1 MFIKKFDMLSPPITL
16 YFRGDDKHPSIFSG
30 ILTFVAYTI
39 VFIFG
44 VYYALEFI
52 NKENPTAYF
61 FNRYIDDAGSYPVNA
76 SSMFNF
82 IQLVDT
88 DSNEPIPLDF
98 EIFRIMGFDEAY
110 ADSVIKDH
118 EGKVYVQRKFTEFNH
133 WLYGPCNNESDT
145 EGIGYLIDHKYYEQ
159 SACIRR
165 YYDKAKNKYFN
176 TGESGFRW
184 PIVDKGTSNPDRT
197 FYGIIIAKCNSE
209 DGIGSIIGATCKDDD
224 AINNAINKNSVIMQ
238 LIDQYA
244 DVLNYEMP
252 FKKYF
257 YSVTTALT
265 LNNYIINHL
274 NFNPAKM
281 VTHNGIFFDN
291 VIEEPAYFFV
301 QNEKQTII
309 PDEKAGIHIFDCLLG
324 FYFWMQNTLQYY
336 ERNYKRLQ
344 DILSDIGGIS
354 SIVLTAAEIIN
365 AAFSGF
371 IILLDTED
379 LVLSKEKENYTDK
392 DINISHRP
400 TIFRKAKKIVNPPR
414 RQYNN
419 YSQSNDQQQSSSNYQ
434 RLMKDGVDVYH
445 NDYRAND
452 EKAEQYKNLFLKR
465 KKELNNYFD
474 DDNRTG
480 NQYNQQSPNKG
491 GYRGGRGGNIR
502 GNNSNIR
509 VHGQYKRGSE
519 IRSMNKQSST
529 NGLTTEKKED
539 ENQPLEKQKFN
550 YFSYIKYMI
559 CCGKNNPKISYYE
572 EFRNEIISEENIV
585 QYHLDIYKLLKAC
598 NIENKSS
605 IMLKPPPDEGIKL

>member
-365 AAFSGF
+365 AACSGF

-572 EFRNEIISEENIV
+572 EFRNQIISEENMV
-585 QYHLDIYKLLKAC
+585 QYHLDIYKLLKTC

-605 IMLKPPPDEGIKL
+605 IMLKLPPDEGIKL

>member
-39 VFIFG
+39 VFVFG

-184 PIVDKGTSNPDRT
+184 PIVEKGTSNPDRT

-365 AAFSGF
+365 AACSGF

-572 EFRNEIISEENIV
+572 DFRNQVISEENMV
-585 QYHLDIYKLLKAC
+585 QYHLDIYKLLKTC

-605 IMLKPPPDEGIKL
+605 IMLKLPPDEGIKL

>member
-39 VFIFG
+39 VFVFG

-184 PIVDKGTSNPDRT
+184 PIVEKGTSNPDRT

-365 AAFSGF
+365 AACSGF

>member
-30 ILTFVAYTI
+30 ILTLVAYTI

-61 FNRYIDDAGSYPVNA
+61 FNRYVDDAGNYPVNA

-82 IQLVDT
+82 IQLVNT
-88 DSNEPIPLDF
+88 ESNEPVPIDF
-98 EIFRIMGFDEAY
+98 DVFRIVGFDDAY
-110 ADSVIKDH
+110 ADTVIKNK
-118 EGKVYVQRKFTEFNH
+118 EGTSYVRRKFTEFNH
-133 WLYGPCNNESDT
+133 WLYGPCNNNSDT

-159 SACIRR
+159 SGCIRR
-165 YYDKAKNKYFN
+165 YYDKEKKKYFS

-184 PIVDKGTSNPDRT
+184 PSVDKGTSNPERT
-197 FYGIIIAKCNSE
+197 YYGIIIAKCNDD
-209 DGIGSIIGATCKDDD
+209 DGISSIIGSTCKDHTV
-224 AINNAINKNSVIMQ
+224 INEVISQNSVIMQ
-238 LIDQYA
+238 IIDQYA

-257 YSVTTALT
+257 YAVTTALT
-265 LNNYIINHL
+265 QDNYVINHL
-274 NFNPAKM
+274 NFNPATM

-291 VIEEPAYFFV
+291 VLEEPAYFFV
-301 QNEKQTII
+301 QNEKQTIL
-309 PDEKAGIHIFDCLLG
+309 PNEKEKIEIFDCLLG

-354 SIVLTAAEIIN
+354 SIVLTVAEIIN
-365 AAFSGF
+365 ATVSGF

-379 LVLSKEKENYTDK
+379 LVSSKEKENYTDK
-392 DINISHRP
+392 EVNISKRA
-400 TIFRKAKKIVNPPR
+400 TIFRKANKILNPPR

-419 YSQSNDQQQSSSNYQ
+419 YSQSNDQQQQSSSNYQ

-445 NDYRAND
+445 NDLRRDD
-452 EKAEQYKNLFLKR
+452 EKAEQYKNLFLRR
-465 KKELNNYFD
+465 KKDLHNYFD

-480 NQYNQQSPNKG
+480 NQNSQQTQNRG
-491 GYRGGRGGNIR
+491 EYRRGRNIR
-502 GNNSNIR
+502 GNNPKIR
-509 VHGQYKRGSE
+509 MQGQKGSE
-519 IRSMNKQSST
+519 IKSTNKQSST
-529 NGLTTEKKED
+529 NNGLSTEKKED
-539 ENQPLEKQKFN
+539 EKKPNVRSFS
-550 YFSYIKYMI
+550 YFAYIKYII

-572 EFRNEIISEENIV
+572 EFRNELISEENMV
-585 QYHLDIYKLLKAC
+585 QYHLDIYKLLKAN

-605 IMLKPPPDEGIKL
+605 IILKPPDDEGLKL

>member
-1 MFIKKFDMLSPPITL
+1 
-16 YFRGDDKHPSIFSG
+16 
-30 ILTFVAYTI
+30 
-39 VFIFG
+39 
-44 VYYALEFI
+44 
-52 NKENPTAYF
+52 
-61 FNRYIDDAGSYPVNA
+61 
-76 SSMFNF
+76 
-82 IQLVDT
+82 
-88 DSNEPIPLDF
+88 
-98 EIFRIMGFDEAY
+98 
-110 ADSVIKDH
+110 
-118 EGKVYVQRKFTEFNH
+118 
-133 WLYGPCNNESDT
+133 
-145 EGIGYLIDHKYYEQ
+145 
-159 SACIRR
+159 
-165 YYDKAKNKYFN
+165 
-176 TGESGFRW
+176 
-184 PIVDKGTSNPDRT
+184 
-197 FYGIIIAKCNSE
+197 
-209 DGIGSIIGATCKDDD
+209 
-224 AINNAINKNSVIMQ
+224 MQ

>member
-30 ILTFVAYTI
+30 LLTIVAYTI

-52 NKENPTAYF
+52 NRENPTAYF
-61 FNRYIDDAGSYPVNA
+61 FNRYVDDAGVYPVNA

-82 IQLVDT
+82 IQLVNT

-98 EIFRIMGFDEAY
+98 GLFRIVGFDEAY
-110 ADSVIKDH
+110 ADSVIKTNDGLH
-118 EGKVYVQRKFTEFNH
+118 YQKRQFTEFNH
-133 WLYGPCNNESDT
+133 WLYGACNNESDT
-145 EGIGYLIDHKYYEQ
+145 EGIGYLVDFKYYEQ
-159 SACIRR
+159 SACIRS
-165 YYDKAKNKYFN
+165 YYDKSKNKYFSI
-176 TGESGFRW
+176 GENGFRW
-184 PIVDKGTSNPDRT
+184 PIVEKGTSNPERT
-197 FYGIIIAKCNSE
+197 FYGIILAKCNDT
-209 DGIGSIIGATCKDDD
+209 DGISDLLGTTCKSEEE
-224 AINNAINKNSVIMQ
+224 INNAINQDSVIMQ

-244 DVLNYEMP
+244 DVLNYDMP

-257 YSVTTALT
+257 YAVTTALT

-274 NFNPAKM
+274 NFNPAMM

-291 VIEEPAYFFV
+291 VVEQPAYFFI
-301 QNEKQTII
+301 QNEKQTIL
-309 PDEKAGIHIFDCLLG
+309 PDEAAGVHIYDCLLG

-354 SIVLTAAEIIN
+354 SIVLLAAEIIN
-365 AAFSGF
+365 AAVSGF

-379 LVLSKEKENYTDK
+379 LVLSKEKENYADK
-392 DINISHRP
+392 EVNVSRRP
-400 TIFRKAKKIVNPPR
+400 TIFRKANKILNPPR

-419 YSQSNDQQQSSSNYQ
+419 YSQNDQQQSSSNYQ

-445 NDYRAND
+445 NDFRND

-474 DDNRTG
+474 DG
-480 NQYNQQSPNKG
+480 SQYNQQLPNRG
-491 GYRGGRGGNIR
+491 GNRGGRGGNNR
-502 GNNSNIR
+502 GNISNAR
-509 VHGQYKRGSE
+509 TYGQYQRGSE
-519 IRSMNKQSST
+519 IRSTNKQSST
-529 NGLTTEKKED
+529 NGIATEKKED
-539 ENQPLEKQKFN
+539 DIKSLEKQNFS
-550 YFSYIKYMI
+550 YFTYIKYMI

-572 EFRNEIISEENIV
+572 EFRNQIISEENMV
-585 QYHLDIYKLLKAC
+585 QYHLDIYKLLKSC
-598 NIENKSS
+598 NIENKSA
-605 IMLKPPPDEGIKL
+605 IMLKLPPDEGVKL

>member
-30 ILTFVAYTI
+30 LLTFVAYVI
-39 VFIFG
+39 VFVFG

-52 NKENPTAYF
+52 NRENPTAYF
-61 FNRYIDDAGSYPVNA
+61 FNRYIDDAGTFPINA

-88 DSNEPIPLDF
+88 DSNEPVPLDF
-98 EIFRIMGFDEAY
+98 EAFRIMGFDEAY
-110 ADSVIKDH
+110 ADTVIKNYNGTIY
-118 EGKVYVQRKFTEFNH
+118 EKRKFTEFNH
-133 WLYGPCNNESDT
+133 WLYGPCNNDSDT

-165 YYDKAKNKYFN
+165 YYDKSKNKYFS

-184 PIVDKGTSNPDRT
+184 PIVEKGTSNPERT
-197 FYGIIIAKCNSE
+197 YYGIIIAKCNE
-209 DGIGSIIGATCKDDD
+209 TDGITDVLSDAKCKDENK
-224 AINNAINKNSVIMQ
+224 INEIINKNSVIMQ

-257 YSVTTALT
+257 YAVTTALT
-265 LNNYIINHL
+265 LNNYVINHL
-274 NFNPAKM
+274 NFNPATM

-291 VIEEPAYFFV
+291 IVEEPAYFFT
-301 QNEKQTII
+301 QNEKQTIA
-309 PDEKAGIHIFDCLLG
+309 PDSSSGVEIYDCLLG

-354 SIVLTAAEIIN
+354 SIVLTLAEIIN
-365 AAFSGF
+365 AAVTGY

-379 LVLSKEKENYTDK
+379 LVLSKEKENFSDK
-392 DINISHRP
+392 EVNLSRRP
-400 TIFRKAKKIVNPPR
+400 TIFRKANKILNPPR

-419 YSQSNDQQQSSSNYQ
+419 YSQNNNDQQQSSSNYQ

-445 NDYRAND
+445 NDFRRND

-465 KKELNNYFD
+465 KKELNSYFD

-480 NQYNQQSPNKG
+480 NQYNQQSSNKG
-491 GYRGGRGGNIR
+491 GYRGRGGNAR
-502 GNNSNIR
+502 GNNSNAR
-509 VHGQYKRGSE
+509 GQYQRGSE

-529 NGLTTEKKED
+529 NGLTTEKKD
-539 ENQPLEKQKFN
+539 DDNKPLEKQKFS
-550 YFSYIKYMI
+550 YFAYIKYII

-572 EFRNEIISEENIV
+572 EFRNEIISEENMV

-605 IMLKPPPDEGIKL
+605 IMVKPPPDEEVT

>member
-52 NKENPTAYF
+52 NRENPTAYF
-61 FNRYIDDAGSYPVNA
+61 FNRYIEDAGSYPVNA

-88 DSNEPIPLDF
+88 ESNEPVPLDF
-98 EIFRIMGFDEAY
+98 EIFRIVGFDEAY
-110 ADSVIKDH
+110 ADTVLKDA
-118 EGKVYVQRKFTEFNH
+118 EGKDYVQRKFTEFNH
-133 WLYGPCNNESDT
+133 WLYGPCNNDSDT

-165 YYDKAKNKYFN
+165 YYDKDKDKYFS

-184 PIVDKGTSNPDRT
+184 PIVEKGTSNPERT
-197 FYGIIIAKCNSE
+197 FYGIILAKCNIN
-209 DGIGSIIGATCKDDD
+209 DGIGSKIGATCKDNT
-224 AINNAINKNSVIMQ
+224 AITNAINKNSVIMQ

-257 YSVTTALT
+257 YAVTTALT
-265 LNNYIINHL
+265 LNNYIINHI
-274 NFNPAKM
+274 NFNPAMM

-291 VIEEPAYFFV
+291 VLEEPAYFFT
-301 QNEKQTII
+301 QNEKQTILPEGGVQI
-309 PDEKAGIHIFDCLLG
+309 YDCLLG

-365 AAFSGF
+365 AAVSGF

-392 DINISHRP
+392 DVNISKRP
-400 TIFRKAKKIVNPPR
+400 TIFRKANKILNPPR

-445 NDYRAND
+445 NDYRPND

-465 KKELNNYFD
+465 KKDLNNYFD
-474 DDNRTG
+474 DNRTG
-480 NQYNQQSPNKG
+480 SQNNYQSPNRG
-491 GYRGGRGGNIR
+491 GYRSGRGGNSR
-502 GNNSNIR
+502 GNNSNVR
-509 VHGQYKRGSE
+509 VHGQYQRGSE

-539 ENQPLEKQKFN
+539 DNKPLEKAKFN

-559 CCGKNNPKISYYE
+559 CCGKNNPRISYYE
-572 EFRNEIISEENIV
+572 EFRNEIISEENMV

-598 NIENKSS
+598 NIDNKSQ
-605 IMLKPPPDEGIKL
+605 IMLKPPPDEGVKL

>member
-30 ILTFVAYTI
+30 LLTFVAYTI

-52 NKENPTAYF
+52 NRENPTAYF

-88 DSNEPIPLDF
+88 DSNEPVPLDF
-98 EIFRIMGFDEAY
+98 EIFRIVGFDEAY
-110 ADSVIKDH
+110 ADTVIKNND
-118 EGKVYVQRKFTEFNH
+118 GTGYQRRQFTEFNH
-133 WLYGPCNNESDT
+133 WLYGACNNESDT

-159 SACIRR
+159 SACIRS
-165 YYDKAKNKYFN
+165 YYDKKSGNYYK
-176 TGESGFRW
+176 TGENGFRW
-184 PIVDKGTSNPDRT
+184 PIVEKGTSNPERT
-197 FYGIIIAKCNSE
+197 FYGIIIAKCSE
-209 DGIGSIIGATCKDDD
+209 TDGITAKIGAKCKSEELINE
-224 AINNAINKNSVIMQ
+224 AINQNSVIMQ

-257 YSVTTALT
+257 YAVTTALT
-265 LNNYIINHL
+265 LNNYVINHL
-274 NFNPAKM
+274 NFNPATM

-301 QNEKQTII
+301 QNEKQTIL
-309 PDEKAGIHIFDCLLG
+309 PDEDAHVHIFDCLLG

-365 AAFSGF
+365 AAVSGF

-379 LVLSKEKENYTDK
+379 LVLAKEKENYSDK
-392 DINISHRP
+392 DVNISKRP
-400 TIFRKAKKIVNPPR
+400 TIFRKANKILNPPR

-480 NQYNQQSPNKG
+480 KQYNQQSPNKG
-491 GYRGGRGGNIR
+491 GYRGGRSGNIR
-502 GNNSNIR
+502 GNNSNVR
-509 VHGQYKRGSE
+509 GYGQYQRGSE

-539 ENQPLEKQKFN
+539 DNKPLEKQKFN

-598 NIENKSS
+598 NIENKSQ